1 MSIKNDTKKNL
12 ITSIF
17 YSTSGSERE
26 KSLTAN
32 IWGEAGCN
40 LDKFATG
47 LNHIEKGPWINL
59 LQLTCVPLDCGK
71 KPKQDIG

>member
-1 MSIKNDTKKNL
+1 MSIKNDNKKNQ
-12 ITSIF
+12 ITSNI

-40 LDKFATG
+40 LDRFATG
-47 LNHIEKGPWINL
+47 LNHIEKGP
-59 LQLTCVPLDCGK
+59 
-71 KPKQDIG
+71 